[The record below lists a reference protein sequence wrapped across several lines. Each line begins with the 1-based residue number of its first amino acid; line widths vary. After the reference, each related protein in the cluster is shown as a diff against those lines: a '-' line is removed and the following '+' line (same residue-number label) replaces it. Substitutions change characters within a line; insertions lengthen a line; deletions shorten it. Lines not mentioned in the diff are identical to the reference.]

1 MSFAAGFAPFAQ
13 AYDDRAAAGLDSER
27 RVGVIGADV
36 PVELVAAC
44 GWRPVRLAGAPGI
57 ATPDGSRFIG
67 GGADGDVRSMFQQL
81 LDGGY
86 GAMTQLIV
94 AHDFEG
100 LARLYYALRALRLQR
115 PDRTTAF
122 PAPIFFDLL
131 HMPWRSTGLYN
142 RTRARQLR
150 ERLGG
155 CSDDALREAI
165 AGRNAVRRRLHALR
179 KHRRAARISG
189 VDALKVI
196 GASAVLP
203 PSEAAIRLD
212 TLLAT
217 LDAQPPLPGTRIF
230 LTGSAHDHPDH
241 YAAIEAAG
249 AIIVGEDHD
258 WGDRGQEAPVAEDA
272 ADPLDAL
279 VDRYHFGTPASA
291 KFSIAERASYT
302 ARSARESGADAVIA
316 FVRKEDPAPRWD
328 VPDQQAAVAPLP
340 FLLLD
345 DQPYA
350 ANEPASVTAAVTEF
364 LR

>member
-1 MSFAAGFAPFAQ
+1 AGSG
-13 AYDDRAAAGLDSER
+13 DER
-27 RVGVIGADV
+27 RAGVIGADV
-36 PVELVAAC
+36 PVELVEAC
-44 GWRPVRLAGAPGI
+44 GWRPVRLAGAPGL
-57 ATPDGSRFIG
+57 ATPDGSRYIG
-67 GGADGDVRSMFQQL
+67 GGGDADVRSMFQQL

-86 GAMTQLIV
+86 GAMAQLII

-155 CSDDALREAI
+155 CSDDSLREAI
-165 AGRNAVRRRLHALR
+165 AARNSVRERLNALR
-179 KHRRAARISG
+179 SHRRAGRITG
-189 VDALKVI
+189 VDALTVI
-196 GASAVLP
+196 GASVVLP
-203 PSEAAIRLD
+203 PLQASALLD
-212 TLLAT
+212 ALLAS
-217 LDAQPPLPGTRIF
+217 LPSQSPLPGKHVF

-258 WGDRGQEAPVAEDA
+258 WGDRGQEALVAEDA

-291 KFSIAERASYT
+291 KFSIAERARYT
-302 ARSARESGADAVIA
+302 AGRARESGAEAVIA

-350 ANEPASVTAAVTEF
+350 ASDPAAVTRAVAEF
-364 LR
+364 VR